1 MRRRF
6 TRPKSIV
13 AKCDRA
19 ILFNHSEIP
28 VMTAALPMT
37 APESCPLPPYFTGP
51 EFVRRLML
59 HETLLPESPHNT
71 MEVVGVLKAYAH
83 VIGAYY
89 QNLLYVA
96 DTQFL
101 VLFPFYKYM
110 NGDRSFANLLK
121 HWRHDRINYEFA
133 EYCMKAMFWHGGGG
147 MDAYLNTPE
156 FEQLARQA
164 IGAKL
169 QGNPVMQLVDRTFD
183 QFTIEQARQM
193 CYYSALGQFWNVMS
207 KMFFDLSDAYHAGTV
222 KTVLDIVE
230 FVKAGLVAAAAIP
243 ITYSVVI
250 KGQTYDLIPES
261 AGITFLMDTAV
272 PYVEAVFFRSL
283 PFMGTL
289 SYNAQ
294 KTEIPGDQGQFN
306 YGALYADPLPV
317 GGSGIP
323 PTLLMQDMLHF
334 IPDYLMD
341 YYRTFGRGEHDLRV
355 KLTESFQK
363 SMFCV
368 TNGALW
374 GLVPNALDSES
385 AQAQAENRVFFQGWV
400 ERMRRSRLGDVQS

>member
-1 MRRRF
+1 MNLAV
-6 TRPKSIV
+6 PK
-13 AKCDRA
+13 
-19 ILFNHSEIP
+19 
-28 VMTAALPMT
+28 TPM
-37 APESCPLPPYFTGP
+37 PPSQATPHITGA
-51 EFVRRLML
+51 EFVTRLMR
-59 HETLLPESPHNT
+59 HETLLPESPHNA
-71 MEVVGVLKAYAH
+71 MEVVAVLKAYAH

-89 QNLLYVA
+89 ENLLYVS

-110 NGDRSFANLLK
+110 NGDRSVPNLLK

-147 MDAYLNTPE
+147 MDAYLDTPA
-156 FEQLARQA
+156 FGQLARTA
-164 IGAKL
+164 IDAKL
-169 QGNPVMQLVDRTFD
+169 RGNPIMQAVDKAFD
-183 QFTIEQARQM
+183 QFAIEQVRQM
-193 CYYSALGQFWNVMS
+193 CYCSALGQFWDVMS
-207 KMFFDLSDAYHAGTV
+207 HMFFDLHDAYHAGQV

-243 ITYSVVI
+243 ITYSVEI

-261 AGITFLMDTAV
+261 AGITFLMDVAV

-294 KTEIPGDQGQFN
+294 AQQIPGDQGGFV

-334 IPDYLMD
+334 IPDDLMD

-368 TNGALW
+368 TNAAIW
-374 GLVPNALDSES
+374 GLAPQPLDTTEPEALAANE
-385 AQAQAENRVFFQGWV
+385 QFFGGFV
-400 ERMRRSRLGDVQS
+400 DRFMVSRLEAVQG

>member
-1 MRRRF
+1 MNLAA
-6 TRPKSIV
+6 TPTPQS
-13 AKCDRA
+13 
-19 ILFNHSEIP
+19 P
-28 VMTAALPMT
+28 VLPIT
-37 APESCPLPPYFTGP
+37 KD
-51 EFVRRLML
+51 EFVQRLMQ
-59 HETLLPESPHNT
+59 HETLLPESAHNT

-89 QNLLYVA
+89 ENLLYVA

-101 VLFPFYKYM
+101 VLFPFFKYM
-110 NGDRSFANLLK
+110 NGDRSWANLLK

-147 MDAYLNTPE
+147 MDAYLDSPA
-156 FEQLARQA
+156 FEKLARTA
-164 IGAKL
+164 IAAKL
-169 QGNPVMQLVDRTFD
+169 RGNPIMQGVDKAFGE
-183 QFTIEQARQM
+183 FAIEQVRQM
-193 CYYSALGQFWNVMS
+193 CYYSALGQFWDVMS
-207 KMFFDLSDAYHAGTV
+207 RLFFDLSDAYHAGTV
-222 KTVLDIVE
+222 KTVLEIVE
-230 FVKAGLVAAAAIP
+230 FVKAGLVAAAAMP
-243 ITYSVVI
+243 ITYKVEI

-261 AGITFLMDTAV
+261 AGITFLMDVAV

-294 KTEIPGDQGQFN
+294 NTQIPGEQGQFV

-374 GLVPNALDSES
+374 GLVPNALDSADPE
-385 AQAQAENRVFFQGWV
+385 AQAANQVFFQGFV
-400 ERMRRSRLGDVQS
+400 DRFMVSRLEAVQSGS

>member
-1 MRRRF
+1 MNLAAPTPIAPVCNYPPNF
-6 TRPKSIV
+6 TQ
-13 AKCDRA
+13 A
-19 ILFNHSEIP
+19 
-28 VMTAALPMT
+28 
-37 APESCPLPPYFTGP
+37 
-51 EFVRRLML
+51 EFVQRLMR

-89 QNLLYVA
+89 ENLLYVA

-110 NGDRSFANLLK
+110 NGDRSMKNLLK

-147 MDAYLNTPE
+147 MDAYLDTPA
-156 FEQLARQA
+156 FAQLARQA
-164 IGAKL
+164 IDAKL
-169 QGNPVMQLVDRTFD
+169 RGNPIMQAVDKAFD
-183 QFTIEQARQM
+183 QFMIEQVRQM
-193 CYYSALGQFWNVMS
+193 CYYSTLGQFWDVMS
-207 KMFFDLSDAYHAGTV
+207 RMFFDLSDAYQAGQV
-222 KTVLDIVE
+222 KTVLEIVE

-243 ITYSVVI
+243 ITYSVEI
-250 KGQTYDLIPES
+250 KGKTYDLMPES
-261 AGITFLMDTAV
+261 AGLTFLMDAAV

-294 KTEIPGDQGQFN
+294 AQQIPGDQGDFV

-323 PTLLMQDMLHF
+323 PSLLMQDMLHF

-374 GLVPNALDSES
+374 GLVPNALESEDAA
-385 AQAQAENRVFFQGWV
+385 AQAANQVFFQGWV
-400 ERMRRSRLGDVQS
+400 DRLMVSRLGAVQS

>member
-1 MRRRF
+1 MNLAMS
-6 TRPKSIV
+6 TSSP
-13 AKCDRA
+13 
-19 ILFNHSEIP
+19 
-28 VMTAALPMT
+28 
-37 APESCPLPPYFTGP
+37 PLPVPTVTDA
-51 EFVRRLML
+51 EFVRRLMQ
-59 HETLLPESPHNT
+59 HETLLPESAHNT
-71 MEVVGVLKAYAH
+71 MEVVSVLTAYAH
-83 VIGAYY
+83 VIGAYWK
-89 QNLLYVA
+89 NLLYVA

-101 VLFPFYKYM
+101 VLFPFFKYM

-121 HWRHDRINYEFA
+121 HWRHDRINYEFS

-147 MDAYLNTPE
+147 MDAYLDTPE
-156 FEQLARQA
+156 FAQLARTA
-164 IGAKL
+164 IDAKL
-169 QGNPVMQLVDRTFD
+169 RGNPVMQLVDRTFD
-183 QFTIEQARQM
+183 QFTLEQVRQM
-193 CYYSALGQFWNVMS
+193 CYYSALGQFWHIMS
-207 KMFFDLSDAYHAGTV
+207 DLFFDLADAYAAQQV

-230 FVKAGLVAAAAIP
+230 FVKAGLVTAAAVP

-250 KGQTYDLIPES
+250 KGQTYDLMPES
-261 AGITFLMDTAV
+261 AGLTFLMDTAV

-294 KTEIPGDQGQFN
+294 AQQIPGDQGDFV

-317 GGSGIP
+317 GGGGIP
-323 PTLLMQDMLHF
+323 PTLLMQDMLRF
-334 IPDYLMD
+334 MPDDLLA

-385 AQAQAENRVFFQGWV
+385 AEAQAENAVFFQGWV
-400 ERMRRSRLGDVQS
+400 DRLMVSRLEAVQS

>member
-1 MRRRF
+1 MNLAA
-6 TRPKSIV
+6 TQTPTPQS
-13 AKCDRA
+13 
-19 ILFNHSEIP
+19 P
-28 VMTAALPMT
+28 ALPIT
-37 APESCPLPPYFTGP
+37 RD
-51 EFVRRLML
+51 EFVQRLMR

-83 VIGAYY
+83 VIGAYHE
-89 QNLLYVA
+89 NLLYVA

-101 VLFPFYKYM
+101 VLFPFFKYM
-110 NGDRSFANLLK
+110 NGDRSWKNLLK
-121 HWRHDRINYEFA
+121 HWRHDRINYEFS

-147 MDAYLNTPE
+147 MDAYLDTPE
-156 FEQLARQA
+156 FAQLARTA
-164 IGAKL
+164 IDAKL
-169 QGNPVMQLVDRTFD
+169 RGNPIMQGVDKAFGE
-183 QFTIEQARQM
+183 FAIEQVRQM
-193 CYYSALGQFWNVMS
+193 CYYSALGQFWDVMS
-207 KMFFDLSDAYHAGTV
+207 RMFFDLSDAYRDGKV
-222 KTVLDIVE
+222 KTVLEIVE
-230 FVKAGLVAAAAIP
+230 FVKAGLVAAAAQP
-243 ITYSVVI
+243 IIYSVVI
-250 KGQTYDLIPES
+250 KGQTYDLIPAD
-261 AGITFLMDTAV
+261 AGITFLMDVAV

-294 KTEIPGDQGQFN
+294 NTQIPGTKDQFT

-334 IPDYLMD
+334 IPDDLMD
-341 YYRTFGRGEHDLRV
+341 YYRTYGRGEHDLRV

-374 GLVPNALDSES
+374 GLVPNALDSVDPE
-385 AQAQAENRVFFQGWV
+385 AQAANQVFFQGFV
-400 ERMRRSRLGDVQS
+400 DRFMVSRLEAVQS

>member
-1 MRRRF
+1 MNLAAPTTEF
-6 TRPKSIV
+6 PS
-13 AKCDRA
+13 C
-19 ILFNHSEIP
+19 
-28 VMTAALPMT
+28 ALPPMVT
-37 APESCPLPPYFTGP
+37 RA
-51 EFVRRLML
+51 EFVQRLMQ
-59 HETLLPESPHNT
+59 HETLLPESAHNT
-71 MEVVGVLKAYAH
+71 MEVVGVLEAYAH

-89 QNLLYVA
+89 KNLLYVS

-101 VLFPFYKYM
+101 VLFPFFKYM

-121 HWRHDRINYEFA
+121 HWRHDRINYEFS

-147 MDAYLNTPE
+147 MDAYLDTPE
-156 FEQLARQA
+156 FEKLARTA

-183 QFTIEQARQM
+183 QFTIEQVRQM
-193 CYYSALGQFWNVMS
+193 CYYSALGQFWHIMS
-207 KMFFDLSDAYHAGTV
+207 DLFFDLAAAYQAGQV
-222 KTVLDIVE
+222 QTVLGIVE
-230 FVKAGLVAAAAIP
+230 FVKAGLVASAAVP

-261 AGITFLMDTAV
+261 AGITFLMDVAV

-294 KTEIPGDQGQFN
+294 AQQIPGEQGNFV

-323 PTLLMQDMLHF
+323 PSLLMQDMLQF
-334 IPDYLMD
+334 IPADLMA

-374 GLVPNALDSES
+374 GLVPNALDSADPE
-385 AQAQAENRVFFQGWV
+385 AQAANRVFFQGWV
-400 ERMRRSRLGDVQS
+400 DRLMVSRLGAVQG

>member
-1 MRRRF
+1 MN
-6 TRPKSIV
+6 
-13 AKCDRA
+13 
-19 ILFNHSEIP
+19 L
-28 VMTAALPMT
+28 AATPTPQSPPMPIT
-37 APESCPLPPYFTGP
+37 KA
-51 EFVRRLML
+51 EFVQRLMQ
-59 HETLLPESPHNT
+59 HETLLPESAHNT

-89 QNLLYVA
+89 ENLLYVA

-101 VLFPFYKYM
+101 VLFPFFKYM
-110 NGDRSFANLLK
+110 NGDRSWANLLK

-147 MDAYLNTPE
+147 MDKYLDSPA
-156 FEQLARQA
+156 FEKLARTA
-164 IGAKL
+164 IAAKL
-169 QGNPVMQLVDRTFD
+169 RGNPIMQGVDKAFGE
-183 QFTIEQARQM
+183 FAIEQVRQM
-193 CYYSALGQFWNVMS
+193 CYYSALGQFWDVMS
-207 KMFFDLSDAYHAGTV
+207 RLFFELSDAYHAGQV
-222 KTVLDIVE
+222 KTVLEIVE

-243 ITYSVVI
+243 ITYKVEI

-261 AGITFLMDTAV
+261 AGITFLMDVAV

-294 KTEIPGDQGQFN
+294 NTQIPGGQGQFV

-374 GLVPNALDSES
+374 GLVPNALDSADPE
-385 AQAQAENRVFFQGWV
+385 AQAANRAFFEGFV
-400 ERMRRSRLGDVQS
+400 DRFMVSRLEAVQSGS

>member
-1 MRRRF
+1 MNLAA
-6 TRPKSIV
+6 TPTPQS
-13 AKCDRA
+13 
-19 ILFNHSEIP
+19 P
-28 VMTAALPMT
+28 VLPIT
-37 APESCPLPPYFTGP
+37 KD
-51 EFVRRLML
+51 EFVQRLMQ
-59 HETLLPESPHNT
+59 HETLLPESAHNT

-89 QNLLYVA
+89 ENLLYVA

-101 VLFPFYKYM
+101 VLFPFFKYM

-147 MDAYLNTPE
+147 MDAYLDSPA
-156 FEQLARQA
+156 FEKLARTA
-164 IGAKL
+164 IAAKL
-169 QGNPVMQLVDRTFD
+169 RGNPIMQGVDKAFGE
-183 QFTIEQARQM
+183 FAIEQVRQM
-193 CYYSALGQFWNVMS
+193 CYYSALGQFWDVMS
-207 KMFFDLSDAYHAGTV
+207 RLFFDLSDAYHAGTV
-222 KTVLDIVE
+222 KTVLEIVE
-230 FVKAGLVAAAAIP
+230 FVKAGLVAAAAMP
-243 ITYSVVI
+243 ITYKVEI

-261 AGITFLMDTAV
+261 AGITFLMDVAV

-294 KTEIPGDQGQFN
+294 NTQIPGGQGQFV

-374 GLVPNALDSES
+374 GLVPNALDSADPE
-385 AQAQAENRVFFQGWV
+385 AQAANRAFFEGFV
-400 ERMRRSRLGDVQS
+400 DRFMVSRLEAVQSGS

>member
-1 MRRRF
+1 MN
-6 TRPKSIV
+6 
-13 AKCDRA
+13 
-19 ILFNHSEIP
+19 L
-28 VMTAALPMT
+28 AAPT
-37 APESCPLPPYFTGP
+37 TEFPSCTLPPMVTRA
-51 EFVRRLML
+51 EFVQRLMQ
-59 HETLLPESPHNT
+59 HETLLPESAHNT
-71 MEVVGVLKAYAH
+71 MEVVGVLEAYAH

-89 QNLLYVA
+89 KNLLYVS

-101 VLFPFYKYM
+101 VLFPFFKYM

-121 HWRHDRINYEFA
+121 HWRHDRINYEFS

-147 MDAYLNTPE
+147 MDAYLDTPE
-156 FEQLARQA
+156 FETLARTA

-183 QFTIEQARQM
+183 QFMLEQVRQM

-207 KMFFDLSDAYHAGTV
+207 RMFFDLAAAYEAGQV
-222 KTVLDIVE
+222 QTVLDIVE
-230 FVKAGLVAAAAIP
+230 FVKAGLVAAAAMP
-243 ITYSVVI
+243 ITYSVEI
-250 KGQTYDLIPES
+250 KGQRYDLMPEA
-261 AGITFLMDTAV
+261 AGLTFLMDTAV

-294 KTEIPGDQGQFN
+294 AQQIPGEQGDFA

-323 PTLLMQDMLHF
+323 PSLLMQDMLQF
-334 IPDYLMD
+334 IPADLMA
-341 YYRTFGRGEHDLRV
+341 YYRTYGRGEHDLRV

-374 GLVPNALDSES
+374 GLVPNALDSADPE
-385 AQAQAENRVFFQGWV
+385 AQAANQVFFQGWV
-400 ERMRRSRLGDVQS
+400 DRLMRSRLGAVQG

>member
-1 MRRRF
+1 MNLAVP
-6 TRPKSIV
+6 TSSPPS
-13 AKCDRA
+13 
-19 ILFNHSEIP
+19 
-28 VMTAALPMT
+28 
-37 APESCPLPPYFTGP
+37 PLPPVTGA
-51 EFVRRLML
+51 EFVQRLMQ
-59 HETLLPESPHNT
+59 HETLLPESAHNT

-101 VLFPFYKYM
+101 VLFPFFKYM

-147 MDAYLNTPE
+147 MDAYLDSPA
-156 FEQLARQA
+156 FEKLARTA
-164 IGAKL
+164 IDAKL
-169 QGNPVMQLVDRTFD
+169 KGNPIMQAVDKAFD
-183 QFTIEQARQM
+183 QFTIEQVRQM

-207 KMFFDLSDAYHAGTV
+207 QMFFDLSDAYHAGQV

-230 FVKAGLVAAAAIP
+230 FVKDGLVAAAAIP
-243 ITYSVVI
+243 ITYSVEI

-294 KTEIPGDQGQFN
+294 AQQIPGDQGDFV

-323 PTLLMQDMLHF
+323 PSLLMQDMLHF

-341 YYRTFGRGEHDLRV
+341 YYRTYGRGEHDLRV

-374 GLVPNALDSES
+374 GLVPNALNSES
-385 AQAQAENRVFFQGWV
+385 AEAQAENQVFFQGWV
-400 ERMRRSRLGDVQS
+400 DRLMVSRLPDVQSM